1 MTAITDNN
9 DAEKRIFQLMRICQ
23 MSHIKL
29 LCVKNRKLKKKQRLY
44 FDDTTTIHV
53 VRTTPIL
60 QAQMEAC
67 KNHPQN
73 TTKLL
78 PKYCC
83 CENRSSSIAKNVS

>member
-1 MTAITDNN
+1 MTAITVSN

-23 MSHIKL
+23 MSRIKL
-29 LCVKNRKLKKKQRLY
+29 LCVNNRKLKKKQRLH

-78 PKYCC
+78 PKY
-83 CENRSSSIAKNVS
+83 